1 MAGRPKRVFS
11 EDQVREIE
19 RMARDNCNT
28 NTIAVALDIPFKTL
42 QRHFGKKLRL
52 GRALWKT
59 DLRQAQN
66 KLKDTSAD
74 MCKFLG
80 VNELGQQVK
89 QTITT
94 EQPKTN
100 ELTPAEDKAVQA
112 AAAAYKAAMARSEI
126 KTVKGAG

>member
-1 MAGRPKRVFS
+1 MSGRPKRVFT
-11 EDQVREIE
+11 EYEIQEIE

-52 GRALWKT
+52 GRALWKA

-89 QTITT
+89 QTITQAPPT
-94 EQPKTN
+94 AIVMSD
-100 ELTPAEDKAVQA
+100 AEKQAIKDYIDYKDRQAV
-112 AAAAYKAAMARSEI
+112 I
-126 KTVKGAG
+126 KLHKETG